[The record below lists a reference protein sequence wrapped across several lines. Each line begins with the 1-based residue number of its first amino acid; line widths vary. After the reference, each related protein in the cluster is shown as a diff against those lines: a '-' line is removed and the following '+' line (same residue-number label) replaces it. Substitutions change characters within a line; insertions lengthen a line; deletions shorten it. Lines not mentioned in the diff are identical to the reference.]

1 MGSEVQQ
8 MTLVALLGMHRSN
21 RKLTTSQG
29 PRLIED
35 HRSNP
40 GQHIHIIGA
49 LDKDAFTRG
58 TANAAKES
66 QRYADNQ
73 GARTRDHKKHQGAIQ
88 PRCKSTREI
97 AREQRRQQG
106 QSQSSEDH
114 DWCIDTGK
122 SGDESLAPRL
132 AFSGILHEVDNL

>member
-1 MGSEVQQ
+1 MGSKVQQ

-29 PRLIED
+29 SRLIED
-35 HRSNP
+35 HRSHL

-66 QRYADNQ
+66 QWHADDQ
-73 GARTRDHKKHQGAIQ
+73 GAGT
-88 PRCKSTREI
+88 
-97 AREQRRQQG
+97 
-106 QSQSSEDH
+106 
-114 DWCIDTGK
+114 
-122 SGDESLAPRL
+122 
-132 AFSGILHEVDNL
+132 